1 MPTEGVAGKAVGP
14 SLYFDIDIEGVRVTA
29 MVDSGS
35 PTTIISRSLL
45 HRIANKLR
53 HDSKPVPELL
63 PPSVRLYGKDGPKGG
78 PELLVT
84 AETNLTLMAD
94 GKTVLIPVF
103 IQPGSSQACLLG
115 MNAAQPLG
123 LLFLDSRGKPLRTTS
138 EHLHGSESVLE
149 QKSAC
154 VSLIHATT
162 IPSHGGRFLKVQVG
176 GDYRPGDQLIFGPQK
191 DNLEPMGLSGVDSI
205 LTVHEEGTI
214 FITVPNFC
222 ESKVII
228 PDGVELGRVEPFDES
243 TVNAS
248 LPPHG
253 VTNESA
259 CAKVIVNGPGYH
271 EPERPPRLL
280 GKLDLSQC
288 DCNPEQL
295 EDLKVLL
302 SQHADVFALD
312 PSELGCYGMV
322 RHTIDTG
329 DMPPLKQQPY
339 RTPVVKREKV
349 AQLIR
354 EMQEQ
359 GIVQPSSSAWA
370 SPVVLV
376 PKKDSSS
383 RFCVDYRRLNNIT
396 KKDVYPLPRIDDI
409 LDTLGQAKYFTT
421 LDLAS
426 GYWQVELEPNSRA
439 KTAFTTHC
447 GLYEF
452 NRMPFGLCNAP
463 ATFQRLMQVVLAG
476 LVEWDCCFVYID
488 DILVASK
495 SFEEHL
501 HHLQLVFDC
510 LRKADLRLKSTKCL
524 FLCEEVPYLG
534 YVISKHGIRP
544 DPSKTD
550 KVKEFPT
557 PSDPTKVRQF
567 LGLASY
573 YRRFVPGFAKV
584 AAPLHYLTKKDV
596 PLHGQRS
603 VNSLS
608 PS

>member
-1 MPTEGVAGKAVGP
+1 M
-14 SLYFDIDIEGVRVTA
+14 
-29 MVDSGS
+29 
-35 PTTIISRSLL
+35 
-45 HRIANKLR
+45 
-53 HDSKPVPELL
+53 
-63 PPSVRLYGKDGPKGG
+63 YGKDGPKGG

-84 AETNLTLMAD
+84 AETNLTLMVD
-94 GKTVLIPVF
+94 GETVLIPVF
-103 IQPGSSQACLLG
+103 IQPVSSQACLLG

-123 LLFLDSRGKPLRTTS
+123 LLFLDNKGKPLRTTS
-138 EHLHGSESVLE
+138 KHLYGSESVLE

-162 IPSHGGRFLKVQVG
+162 IPSHGGRFLKAQVG
-176 GDYRPGDQLIFGPQK
+176 GDCRRPGDQLIFEPQK

-205 LTVHEEGTI
+205 LTVHEEGTVLI
-214 FITVPNFC
+214 PVQNFY

-228 PDGVELGRVEPFDES
+228 PGGVELGRVKPFDKS
-243 TVNAS
+243 AVNVS
-248 LPPHG
+248 LPPHSM
-253 VTNESA
+253 TDESV
-259 CAKVIVNGPGYH
+259 CAKVVVNGPGYH
-271 EPERPPRLL
+271 EPERPSRLL

-288 DCNPEQL
+288 DCNPERL

-312 PSELGCYGMV
+312 PSELGCCGMV
-322 RHTIDTG
+322 QHAIDTG
-329 DMPPLKQQPY
+329 DTPPLKQQPY
-339 RTPVVKREKV
+339 RTPIVKREKV

-359 GIVQPSSSAWA
+359 GIVQPSSSTWA

-376 PKKDSSS
+376 PKKDGSS

-421 LDLAS
+421 LDLVS

-476 LVEWDCCFVYID
+476 LEWDCCFVYID

-501 HHLQLVFDC
+501 HHLQLVFDR
-510 LRKADLRLKSTKCL
+510 LRKADLSLKPTKCL
-524 FLCEEVPYLG
+524 FLCEEMPYLG

-550 KVKEFPT
+550 KVRQFPT
-557 PSDPTKVRQF
+557 PTDPTKVRQF

-596 PLHGQRS
+596 SFAWTEECEFAFSQLKQFLIEASILCYPRFGPDEF
-603 VNSLS
+603 S
-608 PS
+608 PGDGC